1 MFNDLRPMLP
11 FVVQQVGS
19 LVQIKPFA
27 GYYIWLDWFDL
38 SPLDQSADIAAI
50 LVSIGE
56 LETAVVTAYETATDA
71 ANLALAAADTA
82 VEALNDAADAQT
94 AADAAQADADA
105 ALAAAGAIGVDYP
118 STHFIIPRATKVI
131 SGGFG
136 AFAVATTDALN
147 GGYTMTGLN
156 TEVQVRVP
164 LANASWRFTALVA
177 FFSSAG
183 KVTLY
188 VDGAAQAEL
197 DMYNATR
204 LPNQELTWDFVSGF
218 EGYHDLRVKITSKR
232 AASSNYSMGC
242 NFMTLHRL

>member
-71 ANLALAAADTA
+71 ADLALAAADTA

-105 ALAAAGAIGVDYP
+105 ALAAAGGAVAPTFGVMMDEAVWNVTPTRLVSATYP
-118 STHFIIPRATKVI
+118 YNYGVFTTAPAAATKK
-131 SGGFG
+131 
-136 AFAVATTDALN
+136 
-147 GGYTMTGLN
+147 
-156 TEVQVRVP
+156 
-164 LANASWRFTALVA
+164 FTAQSGTWNIHILTYKGSNAGQLTIDIDGTTILTNLELYVA
-177 FFSSAG
+177 SPAFTAYNHNLTSITITGSGWHTLQISCSSKHGSSSAHG
-183 KVTLY
+183 LLVFKVWGERT
-188 VDGAAQAEL
+188 G
-197 DMYNATR
+197 
-204 LPNQELTWDFVSGF
+204 P
-218 EGYHDLRVKITSKR
+218 
-232 AASSNYSMGC
+232 
-242 NFMTLHRL
+242 